1 MTEAS
6 PRPLTLRSYRFATA
20 FTLGAVLL
28 GSAVCAT
35 ESGQACPTWPGCFP
49 GQVTPDEL
57 HSAIEFTHRVVAF
70 GSLVTLGWASWQG
83 RHLSDRRLRWF
94 PVVALVAAIASG
106 AFGMMIVLFSL
117 PLALG
122 VLDVAAA
129 QVALCLITW
138 ATVRLR
144 RPGRTGRVGWLAWT
158 ATAAVIAMHLLGI
171 VVAGSGSLVRCLGWP
186 VWRIVATDG
195 SPLLQWTRLA
205 LGLVAGVL
213 LVLVVLR
220 AWSQERLRVVAGALA
235 AAWII
240 ELLLGQLIV
249 AQFTGEEARHLGLAG
264 TYSMLAGL
272 IVWLLA
278 LVASRADAVEPMSPV
293 VHPYDHAGRGQAI

>member
-1 MTEAS
+1 M
-6 PRPLTLRSYRFATA
+6 LRSYRFATA

-35 ESGQACPTWPGCFP
+35 ESGQACPTWPGCYP
-49 GQVTPDEL
+49 GQLTPGEL
-57 HSAIEFTHRVVAF
+57 HAGIEFTHRVVAF
-70 GSLVTLGWASWQG
+70 GSLVTLAWASWQG
-83 RHLSDRRLRWF
+83 RRVADRRVRWF
-94 PVVALVAAIASG
+94 PLAALVAALASG

-144 RPGRTGRVGWLAWT
+144 APGFTTGVGRLAWT

-171 VVAGSGSLVRCLGWP
+171 VVAGPGSLVRCLGWP
-186 VWRIVATDG
+186 VWRMVATDG
-195 SPLLQWTRLA
+195 SPSLQWTRIAVGA
-205 LGLVAGVL
+205 LSG
-213 LVLVVLR
+213 VLVVAVIAAALLR
-220 AWSQERLRVVAGALA
+220 PRLRSLAGALS
-235 AAWII
+235 AAWIT
-240 ELLLGQLIV
+240 ELVLGQVII
-249 AQFTGEEARHLGLAG
+249 AQFTGEQARHLGLAG
-264 TYSMLAGL
+264 AYSMLAGL

-278 LVASRADAVEPMSPV
+278 LIASRAVEPRDRSSDRV
-293 VHPYDHAGRGQAI
+293 LAHAGARGESTIG